1 MDLMKNR
8 SISSTLVCAL
18 LLAGSWSM
26 AAQAAASAPQA
37 AASHA
42 KAAAPKHK
50 AAPKVKLVDIN
61 AASVEELSKLPN
73 ITAEDAAKIVA
84 GRPYGSKAWL
94 VTQNVIPE
102 AKFHSISALVVA
114 KQPFSDA
121 TKSVAVLKKAQKAAS
136 K

>member
-1 MDLMKNR
+1 MKNR
-8 SISSTLVCAL
+8 SISSALICVL

-26 AAQAAASAPQA
+26 TAHAAASAPQS

-42 KAAAPKHK
+42 KAATSKHK
-50 AAPKVKLVDIN
+50 AAAKIKLVDIN
-61 AASVEELSKLPN
+61 TASVEELSKLPG
-73 ITAEDAAKIVA
+73 IAAEDAAKIVA

-94 VTQNVIPE
+94 VTQSVIPE
-102 AKFHSISALVVA
+102 AKFHSISAFIVA

-121 TKSVAVLKKAQKAAS
+121 SKSVAVLKKAQKAAS

>member
-8 SISSTLVCAL
+8 SISNTLVCAL
-18 LLAGSWSM
+18 LLAGSWSVV
-26 AAQAAASAPQA
+26 AHAAASTPQA

-50 AAPKVKLVDIN
+50 AAAKVKLVDIN
-61 AASVEELSKLPN
+61 TASVEELSKLPN

-94 VTQNVIPE
+94 VTQSVIPE

-121 TKSVAVLKKAQKAAS
+121 SKNVAVLKKAQKAAS

>member
-1 MDLMKNR
+1 MKNR
-8 SISSTLVCAL
+8 SISSAFVGAV
-18 LLAGSWSM
+18 LLAGGWSM
-26 AAQAAASAPQA
+26 AAHAAAPAPQV

-42 KAAAPKHK
+42 KAAAPKNK

-61 AASVEELSKLPN
+61 TASVEVLTTLPG

-121 TKSVAVLKKAQKAAS
+121 SKSVAVLKKAQKAAS